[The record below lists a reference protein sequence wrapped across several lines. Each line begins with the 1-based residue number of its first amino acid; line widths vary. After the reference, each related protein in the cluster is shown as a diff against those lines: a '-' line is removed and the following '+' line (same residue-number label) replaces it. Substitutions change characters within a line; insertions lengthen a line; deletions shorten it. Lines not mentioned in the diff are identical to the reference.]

1 MFNDLM
7 VKLKEKGLHALAYAD
22 DLAVIGICKTK
33 LLEAI
38 DLVEEWAEDNKLII
52 NKKKSGV
59 IIHGFGGRAAKKD
72 KGEIRGY
79 PYKSSYTYL
88 GIIIDRNLTFRE

>member
-1 MFNDLM
+1 MFNDLL
-7 VKLKEKGLHALAYAD
+7 VELNKQKFDAFAYAD
-22 DLAVIGICKTK
+22 DLAIIGFYKCR

-38 DLVEEWAEDNKLII
+38 DVVEKWALENDIII

-59 IIHGFGGRAAKKD
+59 MIHAKRGKTAAKD

-79 PYKSSYTYL
+79 PYK
-88 GIIIDRNLTFRE
+88 